1 MNKTGISILQILY
14 CRQQQLNVI
23 QNNKDST
30 GGKMMTGL
38 RKQRIFVNENLQ
50 WASSAY
56 HNQQIGQSD
65 MHQ

>member
-1 MNKTGISILQILY
+1 MLFKIIKI
-14 CRQQQLNVI
+14 QQ
-23 QNNKDST
+23 
-30 GGKMMTGL
+30 GGGEMMTGL

-65 MHQ
+65 MHH